1 MNLRQGGMLR
11 FVAFAAVILLVN
23 GCANTATLDA
33 VSDYDAGFAFSEVQR
48 LMILPIDRTSAAEKL
63 ISDLQVDRINDAL
76 TAELVARGYELVD
89 DRQTADVYL
98 AWHLVTREKTDIRS
112 YNAASAYN
120 CWRCGPPVSDVSV
133 RQYVEGTFIV
143 DLIDPTR
150 NRSVWRSTIQST
162 LKSKPDPSNAS
173 KNRAL
178 AAKAV
183 LAPFPPDSRDAQ

>member
-1 MNLRQGGMLR
+1 MNMMLHKR
-11 FVAFAAVILLVN
+11 LSLIFVAVIYLVN
-23 GCANTATLDA
+23 GCASTAKLEA
-33 VSDYDAGFAFSEVQR
+33 LSDFDAGFPFAKVQR
-48 LMILPIDRTSAAEKL
+48 FAILPINRTSAAEKL
-63 ISDLQVDRINDAL
+63 ISDLQVDRINAAL
-76 TAELVARGYELVD
+76 TAELATRGYTLVD
-89 DRQTADVYL
+89 DREAADVYL

-133 RQYVEGTFIV
+133 RQYIEGTFIV

-162 LKSKPDPSNAS
+162 LKSKPDPVNAA

-183 LAPFPPDSRDAQ
+183 LAPFPPDTRAAQ